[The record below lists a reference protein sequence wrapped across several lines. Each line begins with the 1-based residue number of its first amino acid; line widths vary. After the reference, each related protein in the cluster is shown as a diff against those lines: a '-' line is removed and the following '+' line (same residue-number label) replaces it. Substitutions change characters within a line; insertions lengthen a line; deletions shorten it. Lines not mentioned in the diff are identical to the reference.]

1 MTVSPCL
8 GVFRKGR
15 QVACHSVCCLIIS
28 GSCLSVLY
36 GDSVHNTVV
45 ARWPPWSTSTT
56 GTGRRPWRP
65 SSTPRWIGSSIPK
78 REPRKFNPLL
88 RTKTNKVLENW
99 VNCYLK
105 RIGHG
110 LGAAAPMIKDLKAGK
125 YTCRSTGEHILVSV
139 VLQTCEGKPGPKADL
154 IW

>member
-28 GSCLSVLY
+28 GSCLSFLF

-56 GTGRRPWRP
+56 GTGRRPWSP
-65 SSTPRWIGSSIPK
+65 SSTPRWTGSSIPK

-88 RTKTNKVLENW
+88 RTKTKVLEKLSKLLSKKNRAW
-99 VNCYLK
+99 ARGRGPLIK
-105 RIGHG
+105 
-110 LGAAAPMIKDLKAGK
+110 GAKAGK
-125 YTCRSTGEHILVSV
+125 YTALGVKHILVSV

-154 IW
+154 VW